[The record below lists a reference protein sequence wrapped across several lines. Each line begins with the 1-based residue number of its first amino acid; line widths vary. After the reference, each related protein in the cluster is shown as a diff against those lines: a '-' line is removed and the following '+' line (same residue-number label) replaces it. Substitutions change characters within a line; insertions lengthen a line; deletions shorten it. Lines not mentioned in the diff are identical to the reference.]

1 MPDFVLLPFMV
12 QALLVGAMLAV
23 IIPCVGIIIVLKRQ
37 SMMGDTLAHSSLAG
51 VAFGLLL
58 GWDPTVGAMVLCV
71 AGALSIEWIRKFF
84 PQYEDIALAIIM
96 STFVGLAGV
105 LSGYVSNMADFNNFL
120 FGSIVA
126 IAPYEFR
133 LVMGISAAVL
143 VTFVLLYRELFY
155 IAFDERG
162 AKLAGIPVGRVNFVF
177 TILTAVTVAVAS
189 RTVGALIVSSMLVI
203 PVACAM
209 QWGKSYF
216 QTVLLAIGFALF
228 FMLGGL
234 TLSFVVQNLKP
245 GGTIVLIG
253 VGVLLVSLLTK
264 RWRG

>member
-12 QALLVGAMLAV
+12 NALLVGAMLAV

-58 GWDPTVGAMVLCV
+58 GWDPTVGAMLLCV
-71 AGALSIEWIRKFF
+71 IGALSIEWIRKFF

-96 STFVGLAGV
+96 STSVGLAGV

-126 IAPYEFR
+126 IEPYEFR

-162 AKLAGIPVGRVNFVF
+162 AKLAGIPVARVNFVF

-209 QWGKSYF
+209 QWGRSYF
-216 QTVLLAIGFALF
+216 QTVLLAICFALF
-228 FMLGGL
+228 FMLSGL
-234 TLSFVVQNLKP
+234 MLSFFVQNLKP

-253 VGVLLVSLLTK
+253 VAVLLLSLLT
-264 RWRG
+264 RRLRR